1 MAKGLTHFETGPSF
15 VSIIEYLFALLVI
28 TLGAGVQATL
38 GLGAALIAGPVLTVI
53 DPDLLPGPMLAMAT
67 IVNFRNAI
75 ADRASIDVSAWK
87 RAVVGAPLGLAFGIL
102 LLTNVEEGSLSVIV
116 STFVL
121 IAAGLQFSGLKPPKG
136 RLAEYLAGVATAF
149 SSTVAAMPGPMFVVF
164 YGHRKPP
171 TVRGTLASFML
182 VSTPV
187 ILFLL
192 HLDGRFGSRHLLL
205 ALSLAPGTFL
215 GLQLGRSLR
224 TKVSVAQFRPLVLG
238 VACVSAISVLLKEIA
253 I

>member
-75 ADRASIDVSAWK
+75 ADRASIDVAAWK

-136 RLAEYLAGVATAF
+136 RLAEY
-149 SSTVAAMPGPMFVVF
+149 
-164 YGHRKPP
+164 
-171 TVRGTLASFML
+171 
-182 VSTPV
+182 
-187 ILFLL
+187 FL
-192 HLDGRFGSRHLLL
+192 RR
-205 ALSLAPGTFL
+205 
-215 GLQLGRSLR
+215 LR
-224 TKVSVAQFRPLVLG
+224 LCPDLCS
-238 VACVSAISVLLKEIA
+238 
-253 I
+253 